1 MEKVLKSIFLKHPK
15 STFMVDLV
23 QHQNQ
28 KMYLAIE
35 QTIATTNGISSPQ
48 KIKIN
53 PDILDELVEIL
64 TNLKNEIDHYKIEA
78 LFTDEKTQ
86 KLIRRYLIGVE
97 IKDLAVQ
104 FNCPE
109 TAIEQILTNNG
120 LEIVSNKIPKP
131 TKRYWRRRR

>member
-1 MEKVLKSIFLKHPK
+1 MEKILKSIFLKHHK

-35 QTIATTNGISSPQ
+35 QTIATPNGISSPQ

-53 PDILDELVEIL
+53 PDILDELVDIL
-64 TNLKNEIDHYKIEA
+64 TDLKNEITRYQIESHFSA
-78 LFTDEKTQ
+78 DNVQE
-86 KLIRRYLIGVE
+86 LIRRYLIGVE